1 MKKLTSIFQ
10 KTITISVLVL
20 MGIVIIILTLELGIV
35 IVKEILMETEGGT
48 ILDLKESY
56 TIFGLF
62 FNILIGIELYE
73 TVKVYLDKNVFH
85 VEIILLVA
93 LIALARK
100 VILLDLNNIDPM
112 NVIGLS
118 LLIMVVGGVYF
129 LLKKRN
135 NSNNN

>member
-35 IVKEILMETEGGT
+35 ILKEILMETEGGT